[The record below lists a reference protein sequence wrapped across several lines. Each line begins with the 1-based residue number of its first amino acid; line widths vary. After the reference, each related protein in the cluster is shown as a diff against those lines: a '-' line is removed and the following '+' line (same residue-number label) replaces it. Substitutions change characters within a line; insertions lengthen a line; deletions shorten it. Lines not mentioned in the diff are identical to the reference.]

1 MRVLIVCRLFP
12 LMTGTRALQMSK
24 VVQALHEHGVD
35 VHVISGVEKD
45 RMSEAERCRNSG
57 HYHLEYVPYLTPSP
71 TSSLLARA
79 ASRAGLAK
87 SSMKSQY
94 IAKVAELA
102 KKTIENHSPD
112 VVLTVST
119 PVFLHRVGHEVKK
132 EFPGLPWAAFYSDPR
147 PLGMLPKPFRR
158 RSPLNYFQARLN
170 RGILRGADA
179 ALAPNKYMLDWME
192 ENLGV
197 SLAGRRYVVP
207 HCGYVAADCESG
219 ATAASGW
226 PDLRNW
232 LLHVGSLWK
241 GQVSPDL
248 LKAVKNVA
256 RKYPDDFKGLMC
268 VGKVAREVGRLVRSL
283 EMDRYVKMVGVV
295 SPEEAGSMV
304 AAADVNLLADTP
316 ARVGYFLHSKFA
328 DYAVNGR
335 PILAVIPRQC
345 PMRDYLELLGGGI
358 AVMHRQ
364 AEIERALEELFV
376 DKKDRWAAEPDASGR
391 ADTELAEPFLP
402 ESVARTYLEAFE
414 RIVETK
420 RQQSNSA
427 PSPHLLRS
435 PGVPRL

>member
-12 LMTGTRALQMSK
+12 LMGGTRALQMSK
-24 VVQALHEHGVD
+24 VVQALCEHGVD

-45 RMSEAERCRNSG
+45 RMSDAERCRNSG
-57 HYHLEYVPYLTPSP
+57 HYQLEYVPYLTPLPS
-71 TSSLLARA
+71 SSLLTRA

-87 SSMKSQY
+87 LCMKASY
-94 IAKVAELA
+94 IAKVAQLA
-102 KKTIENHSPD
+102 KTTIEHHSPD

-119 PVFLHRVGHEVKK
+119 PVFLHRVGHEIKRQ
-132 EFPGLPWAAFYSDPR
+132 FPELPWAAFYSDPR

-158 RSPLNYFQARLN
+158 RSPLTYFKARLN

-179 ALAPNKYMLDWME
+179 VMAPNEYMLDWME

-207 HCGYVAADCESG
+207 HCGQIVPDGGLETTSDCGSRDTRG
-219 ATAASGW
+219 
-226 PDLRNW
+226 W

-241 GQVSPDL
+241 GQVSVDL
-248 LKAVKNVA
+248 LEAVRNVA
-256 RKYPDDFKGLMC
+256 HKYPDDFKGLMC
-268 VGKVAREVGRLVRSL
+268 VGNVDREVGVLVRSL
-283 EMDRYVKMVGVV
+283 DMDRYVNMVGVV
-295 SPEEAGSMV
+295 SPEEACSMV

-358 AVMHRQ
+358 AVTHRQ
-364 AEIERALEELFV
+364 AEIELALEELFV
-376 DKKDRWAAEPDASGR
+376 HKKDHSIPRCRRHPVARCRQHPAGEFDASGR
-391 ADTELAEPFLP
+391 ANTELAKPFLP
-402 ESVARTYLEAFE
+402 ESVARTYLDAFE
-414 RIVETK
+414 RIVKAST
-420 RQQSNSA
+420 
-427 PSPHLLRS
+427 
-435 PGVPRL
+435 